1 MPSPSTRRLAG
12 IQFVDAT
19 PNLPEKLPRLDIAV
33 FIGFASAGPLH
44 TPVVLEDAAQFSALF
59 GDDLFLAWDSSAN
72 EPVSAHLGP
81 AVRAFFRNGGRR
93 CWVVRVGGIPAK
105 NAKDIPS
112 SAPETNVFPL
122 PGIAQLTANGLQP
135 AFALAR
141 SPGSWFDVFR
151 TSTALLT
158 RAVEALAWTST
169 EVVIPASSQAKLVNG
184 DLLKLTFPNED
195 TEAYLIVEAITP
207 ESASSPPRTRP
218 SRYSL
223 KTRPLGFVRWL
234 SPAELL
240 GFTPLNATWRRLPE
254 TLERTTADV
263 ILPDE
268 IFSAGSSAE
277 VRLAVS
283 PSFRPPTGTFLK
295 IAESPTPIY
304 FIVER
309 LETMPDLGSPP
320 TEQGSVVGRAFVFS
334 TSIPASLAT
343 IIPNVEVVTFELRSQ
358 QSEKET
364 LRLLDLGFTPGHPRY
379 WNILPNDDAIFG
391 STELTADTNPTSYT
405 NLVQETQQPRFPLAG
420 GPDATAVFL
429 PIGMRA
435 LPDRSM
441 AAANTGREI
450 LVRDGL
456 ETFSSALFF
465 DPRLKDSYTAALMP
479 DADFIRYQT
488 VGAPPLRGI
497 HAALGIE
504 EATLIAIPDAIHR
517 HWHQAKSS
525 APTPPIPSAPVPHPR
540 WWHFLPCNPPAL
552 PLATANAPERG
563 QFLDCALR
571 VIERP
576 TMENVDGP
584 DPSGAYR
591 VNWSSREFDAQFI
604 LEEATQPDFSDAVSR
619 PATAEIQHTFLA
631 RDPGLYYYRVR
642 AEAEGESSDWSDG
655 VVVAIGPAQ
664 RWELDN
670 VSAYA
675 DDTLLDIHRALLR
688 FCAARSDIVAIL
700 SLPNHLREV
709 ETLAYT
715 KTLKNATD
723 ESGDVFPLG
732 ASESRAFSYATLY
745 HPWVIEREAGTEPV
759 RHPPDGTV
767 VGTMARRT
775 LSRGA
780 WVAPANDKFV
790 GVLAL
795 QPLIL
800 PDRRLDLLLAQV
812 NLLRQEPHG
821 FVTLNADTL
830 SDDPDLRPL
839 NIRRLLILLRRAA
852 LSLGNNYVF
861 EPNDLTLRRIVRG
874 AFESLLQRLF
884 MRGAFAGTTADTSYR
899 VVMDE
904 SINTPQAMERG
915 QFFVDLKVAPALP
928 LSFITVRLV
937 RIGEQATAVELL

>member
-1 MPSPSTRRLAG
+1 M
-12 IQFVDAT
+12 DA
-19 PNLPEKLPRLDIAV
+19 PPDLPEKLPRMDIAV

-44 TPVVLEDAAQFSALF
+44 IPVVLEDAAQFGALF
-59 GDDLFLAWDSSAN
+59 GDDLFIAWDTSTD

-112 SAPETNVFPL
+112 SAAETNMFPL
-122 PGIAQLTANGLQP
+122 PGVTQLTASGLQP
-135 AFALAR
+135 AFAQAR

-151 TSTALLT
+151 TTTALLT
-158 RAVEALAWTST
+158 RAVEALTWSST
-169 EVVIPASSQAKLVNG
+169 EVVIPSSSRASLIEG
-184 DLLKLTFPNED
+184 DLLKFTFPNED
-195 TEAYLIVEAITP
+195 TEAYLLVEAILP
-207 ESASSPPRTRP
+207 DSASPPPRTRP
-218 SRYSL
+218 ERYSL

-234 SPAELL
+234 SPSELL
-240 GFTPLNATWRRLPE
+240 GFTPLNATWRWLPE

-268 IFSAGSSAE
+268 ISSADSSAE

-283 PSFRPPTGTFLK
+283 PSFRPPTGTFLQ
-295 IAESPTPIY
+295 IAEGTAPIY
-304 FIVER
+304 FIVDS
-309 LETMPDLGSPP
+309 LETIPDLGSPP
-320 TEQGSVVGRAFVFS
+320 TEQGCIVGRAFVFS
-334 TSIPASLAT
+334 TSIPASLANAR
-343 IIPNVEVVTFELRSQ
+343 PNIEAVTFELRAQ
-358 QSEKET
+358 QGEKET
-364 LRLLDLGFTPGHPRY
+364 LRLLDLSFAPGHPRY

-391 STELTADTNPTSYT
+391 NAELSVDTNPTPYA
-405 NLVQETQQPRFPLAG
+405 NLVQETRQPRFALAG
-420 GPDATAVFL
+420 GPDSTAIFL
-429 PIGMRA
+429 PIGMGA

-450 LVRDGL
+450 LVRNGL

-465 DPRLKDSYTAALMP
+465 DPRLKDSFTAALLP
-479 DADFIRYQT
+479 DADFLRYQT
-488 VGAPPLRGI
+488 VSAPPLRGM
-497 HAALGIE
+497 HAALEIE
-504 EATLIAIPDAIHR
+504 EATLITIPDAVHR
-517 HWHQAKSS
+517 PWHQGKSS
-525 APTPPIPSAPVPHPR
+525 APTPPSPSVPVPHPR
-540 WWHFLPCNPPAL
+540 WWHFLPCNPPAK
-552 PLATANAPERG
+552 PPSTANAPERG

-576 TMENVDGP
+576 TMESVDGP

-591 VNWSSREFDAQFI
+591 VNWSSRELDAQFI
-604 LEEATQPDFSDAVSR
+604 LEEATQPDFSDAIPR
-619 PATAEIQHTFLA
+619 PATPETQHTFLA

-664 RWELDN
+664 RWELDK
-670 VSAYA
+670 VSAYS

-688 FCAARSDIVAIL
+688 FCAARSDIVGIL
-700 SLPNHLREV
+700 SLPNHLREE

-715 KTLKNATD
+715 KTLKNGTD

-732 ASESRAFSYATLY
+732 AGENRAFSYATLY
-745 HPWVIEREAGTEPV
+745 HPWVIERDAGAESV

-767 VGTMARRT
+767 VGAMACRT

-790 GVLAL
+790 GILAL
-795 QPLIL
+795 HPWIR
-800 PDRRLDLLLAQV
+800 PDRHLDLLLAQV

-852 LSLGNNYVF
+852 LNLGNNYVF
-861 EPNDLTLRRIVRG
+861 EPNDLTLRRVARG

-884 MRGAFAGTTADTSYR
+884 MRGAFAGATADTSYR

-904 SINTPQAMERG
+904 SINTPQAMDRG
-915 QFFVDLKVAPALP
+915 QFFVDLKIAPALP
-928 LSFITVRLV
+928 LSFITIRLV
-937 RIGEQATAVELL
+937 QIGEQATAVEVL